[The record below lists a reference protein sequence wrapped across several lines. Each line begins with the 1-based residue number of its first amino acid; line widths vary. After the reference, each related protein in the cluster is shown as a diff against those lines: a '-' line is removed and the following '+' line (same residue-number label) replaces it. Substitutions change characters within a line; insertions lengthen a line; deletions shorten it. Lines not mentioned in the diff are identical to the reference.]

1 MTELVMFIVL
11 TNQPGTLFWYCICLG
26 EIGAGVS
33 RLKELSLG
41 MNDELSRQN
50 DQLDRLMVKTS
61 ANDSV
66 LQSQNKQMR
75 GLLS

>member
-1 MTELVMFIVL
+1 M
-11 TNQPGTLFWYCICLG
+11 LFHVSG

-41 MNDELSRQN
+41 MNDELKRQ
-50 DQLDRLMVKTS
+50 DEQLGRLMSKTEAS
-61 ANDSV
+61 QEV
-66 LQSQNKQMR
+66 IQKQNKQMR

>member
-1 MTELVMFIVL
+1 MLYYDI
-11 TNQPGTLFWYCICLG
+11 YYSG

-41 MNDELSRQN
+41 MNDELKRQD
-50 DQLDRLMVKTS
+50 DQLGRLMDKTA
-61 ANDSV
+61 ANSDV
-66 LQSQNKQMR
+66 LHGQNKQMR